1 MTETQWYSLRDLA
14 ELAGVSGD
22 TIKSWKYRGKFTEG
36 THFVNDG
43 PRVMWLSAA
52 IPYCQELQSRNATAK
67 DAQPATESV
76 APDAT
81 PTVADFAI
89 QWGEEDIALADWV
102 ADLHVRGQWAQ
113 LVQSRIPIRLQAFRE
128 SVANDPSP
136 YLDPLYLVGAGPR
149 ALGGAA

>member
-1 MTETQWYSLRDLA
+1 MTEQWYSTKDLV
-14 ELAGVSGD
+14 ELTGVSEN
-22 TIKSWKYRGKFTEG
+22 TIKSWKRRNAFTEG
-36 THFVNDG
+36 THFVSDG

-52 IPYCQELQSRNATAK
+52 IPYCKELHARNATRS
-67 DAQPATESV
+67 DAPPATESV
-76 APDAT
+76 AGGAT

-89 QWGEEDIALADWV
+89 EWGEQEIALADRI
-102 ADLHVRGQWAQ
+102 ADLQIRREFGQ
-113 LVQSRIPIRLQAFRE
+113 LVESRIPLRLQAFRE